1 MMTMA
6 LIVIGST
13 LTTQIKG
20 QSDSAY
26 ASCVSFIDNGHNVI
40 LQMSASCNSDQFSQA
55 VNYYK
60 ANGYVEAGYS
70 DISGE
75 KHMIL
80 KK

>member
-1 MMTMA
+1 
-6 LIVIGST
+6 
-13 LTTQIKG
+13 
-20 QSDSAY
+20 
-26 ASCVSFIDNGHNVI
+26 
-40 LQMSASCNSDQFSQA
+40 MSASCNSDQFSQA